1 MRGGSEDELLA
12 LRAAAGDPDAFG
24 QLVERHAGP
33 ARRVARTILDDPHD
47 ADDAAQEGFLAA
59 WQAIGRYDPR
69 QPFAPWLLRI
79 VINEARDLRRKR
91 TVRTTTDIPP
101 ALEARGRRPDAEADA
116 ALIGDRLRTALAALP
131 ERQRMVVMLF
141 DAEGWAHA
149 EIGGLLG
156 IPDGTVRSELH
167 HARRTLRQSLEGL
180 WKERT

>member
-1 MRGGSEDELLA
+1 MRGGPDDAELA
-12 LRAAAGDPDAFG
+12 RRAAKGDSDAFG
-24 QLVERHAGP
+24 ELVDWHAGS
-33 ARRVARTILDDPHD
+33 ARRVARTVLDDPHD

-59 WQAIGRYDPR
+59 WQAIDKYDPR

-79 VINEARDLRRKR
+79 VINEARDLRRR
-91 TVRTTTDIPP
+91 RVVRTTTSIP
-101 ALEARGRRPDAEADA
+101 LSVEAPGQSPEAAADA
-116 ALIGDRLRTALAALP
+116 ALIGDRLRVALAGLP

-167 HARRTLRQSLEGL
+167 HARRALRQSLEGL
-180 WKERT
+180 WKERS

>member
-1 MRGGSEDELLA
+1 MRGGPDDAALA
-12 LRAAAGDPDAFG
+12 RAAADGDADAFG
-24 QLVERHAGP
+24 RLVERHAGA
-33 ARRVARTILDDPHD
+33 ARRLARTILDDPHD

-59 WQAIGRYDPR
+59 WRAIDRYDPR

-79 VINEARDLRRKR
+79 VVNEARDLRRKR
-91 TVRTTTDIPP
+91 TVRRTTDIP
-101 ALEARGRRPDAEADA
+101 LTYEAPGRGPDAAADA
-116 ALIGDRLRTALAALP
+116 ALIGDRLRRALATLP

-156 IPDGTVRSELH
+156 VPEGTVRSDLH
-167 HARRTLRQSLEGL
+167 HGRRALRHSLEGL

>member
-1 MRGGSEDELLA
+1 MRGGPDDAELARLA
-12 LRAAAGDPDAFG
+12 AEGDPDAFG
-24 QLVERHAGP
+24 ALVDRHAGS
-33 ARRVARTILDDPHD
+33 ARRVARTVLDHPQD

-59 WQAIGRYDPR
+59 WRAIDKYDPR

-79 VINEARDLRRKR
+79 VINQARDLRRR
-91 TVRTTTDIPP
+91 RRVRTTSSIP
-101 ALEARGRRPDAEADA
+101 LSVEAPGRSPEAQADA
-116 ALIGDRLRTALAALP
+116 ALIGDRLRLALAGLP

-167 HARRTLRQSLEGL
+167 HARRALRQALEGL

>member
-1 MRGGSEDELLA
+1 MTGGPDDTVLA
-12 LRAAAGDPDAFG
+12 RRAADGDPDAFG
-24 QLVERHAGP
+24 ILVERHAGP
-33 ARRVARTILDDPHD
+33 ARRVARLILGDPHD

-59 WQAIGRYDPR
+59 WRAIDRYDPR

-79 VINEARDLRRKR
+79 VVNEARDLRRR
-91 TVRTTTDIPP
+91 RHVRSTTEIPP
-101 ALEARGRRPDAEADA
+101 SQEASGLRPDALADA
-116 ALIGDRLRTALAALP
+116 ALIGDRLRVALAALP

-156 IPDGTVRSELH
+156 IPEGTVRSDLH
-167 HARRTLRQSLEGL
+167 HGRRALRQSLAGL